1 MVSIGGFRSQYMSA
15 QNQKLTTVIYN
26 ICSYKLY
33 VNQGSQKQKLIN
45 ITFGNLHI
53 CQTTFNNG
61 KKYKYF

>member
-33 VNQGSQKQKLIN
+33 VNQGSQK
-45 ITFGNLHI
+45 
-53 CQTTFNNG
+53 
-61 KKYKYF
+61 